1 MDLSAQLVAEKIALD
16 LENRVSFRRAMKGS
30 IGRTMKSG
38 AKGIKIK
45 CGGRLGGAE
54 IARSECYHE
63 GTIPLQTIRA
73 DIDYGFAEAN
83 TTYGRIGIKVW
94 VNNGEYLE
102 SGLIPAIPEEKENK
116 REGRGDRKNGRKRDN
131 NRGERRER
139 DNNGRR
145 NNRFEEEKPKKAVNP
160 RKRPEKPVEVVEEVV
175 EAVAETAAEE

>member
-1 MDLSAQLVAEKIALD
+1 MNQIILV
-16 LENRVSFRRAMKGS
+16 
-30 IGRTMKSG
+30 
-38 AKGIKIK
+38 
-45 CGGRLGGAE
+45 
-54 IARSECYHE
+54 
-63 GTIPLQTIRA
+63 
-73 DIDYGFAEAN
+73 
-83 TTYGRIGIKVW
+83 GRIAQPIELHMTETGKKKSELTLAVPRTYKNID
-94 VNNGEYLE
+94 GEYLE